1 MSRIE
6 QALRKARG
14 LDPLTP
20 TEEGIGESASGVSL
34 LSEDAEGTP
43 ALEAPA
49 PLQTRASSRLVGD
62 PSIFTRIVAA
72 PEDSRRRNPR
82 DAGPEKL
89 LTAAD
94 PGTAAL
100 EQFRC
105 MAATLQQL
113 QFERGLRILVVTSAA
128 SSEGKSLVA
137 SNLGVTLSRSYH
149 RSVLLVD
156 ADLRRPGL
164 HHFFGIRNG
173 GGLSEA
179 VSLEAQQNVP
189 VYDVGSR
196 LSLLPAGRSPRDPV
210 SAFSSEGFGRLLTGA
225 AAAFDWVILDA
236 APVGMLPDAS
246 LLASLA
252 DGVLFVVEAGR
263 VPYRLIQRSIET
275 VGPERVVGVVLNKV
289 AENELVGGYGYQYYS
304 EYFQPT
310 KRR

>member
-14 LDPLTP
+14 MQPIPPEDT
-20 TEEGIGESASGVSL
+20 TEAAAVTL
-34 LSEDAEGTP
+34 LSEEAQ
-43 ALEAPA
+43 AAPA
-49 PLQTRASSRLVGD
+49 PAPAPATREHVR
-62 PSIFTRIVAA
+62 PSVFTSAEPSNFTRIVAP
-72 PEDSRRRNPR
+72 PEEGRRRSAR
-82 DAGPEKL
+82 GAGPEKL
-89 LTAAD
+89 VTAAD
-94 PGTAAL
+94 PGTAAI

-113 QFERGLRILVVTSAA
+113 QFERGLRVLVVTSAA

-149 RSVLLVD
+149 RQVLLVD

-164 HHFFGIRNG
+164 HHFFGVRNA
-173 GGLSEA
+173 GGLADA
-179 VSLEAQQNVP
+179 VSHEANESVP
-189 VYDVGSR
+189 VYDIGSR

-210 SAFSSEGFGRLLTGA
+210 STFASEGFSRLVTSA

-252 DGVLFVVEAGR
+252 DGVLFVVESGR
-263 VPYRLIQRSIET
+263 VPYKLVQRAVET
-275 VGPERVVGVVLNKV
+275 IGTDRVVGVVLNKV
-289 AENELVGGYGYQYYS
+289 AETELVGGYGYQYYS

-310 KRR
+310 RRR